1 MKLNIHYINNE
12 KGEIQGIQMSIK
24 EWEKL
29 MKKLKQYE
37 QIIKIRSDLQKA
49 IDEITELNKKRKA
62 KQTLN
67 DFVTTQL

>member
-1 MKLNIHYINNE
+1 MKLNIQYINNE

-67 DFVTTQL
+67 DFLNEI

>member
-1 MKLNIHYINNE
+1 MKLNIQYINNE

-37 QIIKIRSDLQKA
+37 QILKIRSDLQKA

-67 DFVTTQL
+67 DFLNEI

>member
-1 MKLNIHYINNE
+1 MKLNIQYINNE

-29 MKKLKQYE
+29 IKKLKKYE
-37 QIIKIRSDLQKA
+37 QTLKIRSDLQKA
-49 IDEITELNKKRKA
+49 IDEINELNKKRKA

-67 DFVTTQL
+67 DFLNEI